1 MTEPFTNWRDLSV
14 TRLQGMEHR
23 HPTEQHT
30 DGDLRKP
37 VVLVQVVNGK
47 KIVGVTKGVD

>member
-1 MTEPFTNWRDLSV
+1 MLVRYPSEALPVTEPFTNWRYLSV

-30 DGDLRKP
+30 VGDRGKP
-37 VVLVQVVNGK
+37 VVPVQ
-47 KIVGVTKGVD
+47 